1 MTVQQQVISS
11 ITCQRHAGKTTL
23 DELDRRD
30 ILKGSILWAI
40 IVLERLPEWVVV
52 SVVGNKNDM
61 ILPNIR
67 V

>member
-1 MTVQQQVISS
+1 MFCVAGIEPQQKCLEVGLRGTSCLEMFDGRLLVS
-11 ITCQRHAGKTTL
+11 NKATL
-23 DELDRRD
+23 
-30 ILKGSILWAI
+30 G
-40 IVLERLPEWVVV
+40 